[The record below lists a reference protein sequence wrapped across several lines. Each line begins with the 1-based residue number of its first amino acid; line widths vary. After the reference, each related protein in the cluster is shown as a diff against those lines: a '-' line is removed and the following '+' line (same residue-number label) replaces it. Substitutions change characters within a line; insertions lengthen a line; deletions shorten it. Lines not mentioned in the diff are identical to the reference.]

1 MSEPIPAQA
10 VWDACLEHDD
20 DTEHLTA
27 TEVMRQAQDEAAAM
41 PRMHQVW
48 KTATRGRSFAAY
60 DNEVRRRLPAAE
72 FDRYLTDPQRPV
84 LHRQLRA
91 VELAGHS
98 VPVTLEAVCGG
109 DMTGARSV
117 AAVLH
122 GRIAKLNMT
131 RGGGHT
137 RSYAERTPHL
147 DDPQMAKLAAES
159 AEAMD
164 ARAAELGRQA
174 ADQPPTW
181 AVRYL
186 GVPPAKDGRLRADWI
201 ERAGQVASYR
211 ELTGHADPIEAIGPL
226 PATGAPEQRE
236 AWAACARALEMR
248 EEETGVR
255 GATRGQLEAQV
266 TAYERDATREADR
279 PSGLETSPASGGQR
293 RGLDPDLFR
302 RDADPG
308 RAEHSGAGRQEA
320 GADDRDRAE
329 LATAELARRG
339 HPQPTTGTGP
349 NRLPGHDTAAE
360 RAAIERDVAE
370 TIERDRQYQKQIE
383 PAAAPQRPGLD
394 PHLFRP
400 GRWHELAAQDQADT
414 QPDRLFQPDPWPAPG
429 TTPEPSPEA
438 EPVTSASPEAGQ

>member
-1 MSEPIPAQA
+1 R
-10 VWDACLEHDD
+10 LH
-20 DTEHLTA
+20 H
-27 TEVMRQAQDEAAAM
+27 
-41 PRMHQVW
+41 VW
-48 KTATRGRSFAAY
+48 KKATRGRSFAAY

-72 FDRYLTDPQRPV
+72 FDRYMTDPQRPV

-91 VELAGHS
+91 VELAGYS

-122 GRIAKLNMT
+122 GRIAKHNMT

-137 RSYAERTPHL
+137 RSYTERTPHL
-147 DDPQMAKLAAES
+147 DDPQMAKLAADS

-164 ARAAELGRQA
+164 ARAAELGRQT

-201 ERAGQVASYR
+201 QRAGQVASYR

-248 EEETGVR
+248 EEETGIR
-255 GATRGQLEAQV
+255 GATRSQLEAQV
-266 TAYERDATREADR
+266 TAYQRTATREADQ
-279 PSGLETSPASGGQR
+279 PSGPPPREASGGQR
-293 RGLDPDLFR
+293 HGLDPDLFR
-302 RDADPG
+302 RDADTG
-308 RAEHSGAGRQEA
+308 RAEHPHPGRQEA

-339 HPQPTTGTGP
+339 HLPPTGP
-349 NRLPGHDTAAE
+349 NRLPDPDAE

-370 TIERDRQYQKQIE
+370 TIEHDRQYRKQIE
-383 PAAAPQRPGLD
+383 PAAPPQRGLD
-394 PHLFRP
+394 PNLFRP
-400 GRWHELAAQDQADT
+400 GRWHELAAQDEATT
-414 QPDRLFQPDPWPAPG
+414 QPDRLFQPDPWPARD
-429 TTPEPSPEA
+429 TTPETTPQASPEA
-438 EPVTSASPEAGQ
+438 EPASPEAGQ